1 MDTHTLELK
10 DTRLSADIA
19 PQCTLQ
25 VILGQES
32 ISMLA
37 ADTPGEVLA
46 LQSWSF
52 SDTGRSADELGW
64 DLRRVLR
71 DEPLF
76 ALPYGRVICA
86 LEHHQTTLVPRRLF
100 QHGALANYFKL
111 LLPPGEYT
119 YTYDELSE
127 LDAYL
132 VYASNAAQIKL
143 LYEFFPHAR
152 HRHLAA
158 SLLRYWRQAAGDQ
171 EHRMFLNL
179 RHQSAQLAVFER
191 QNLLFYNAFSF
202 PSASDLLYFVLLA
215 YEQFRLRPADIP
227 LVVSGTI
234 LSDSEL
240 YRVLYRFIREIQ
252 FAPAPTHFKIAD
264 DTQVLPGHC
273 HVDLFCLK
281 NL

>member
-1 MDTHTLELK
+1 MDTHTLELN

-25 VILGQES
+25 VILGLDS

-37 ADTPGEVLA
+37 ADAHGEVLA
-46 LQSWSF
+46 LQSWTF
-52 SDTGRSADELGW
+52 SDAGRSPEELGW

-76 ALPYGRVICA
+76 ALPYGRIICA
-86 LEHHQTTLVPRRLF
+86 LEHHQATLVPRRLF
-100 QHGALANYFKL
+100 QHGALATYFKL
-111 LLPPGEYT
+111 LLKPGEYT
-119 YTYDELSE
+119 YTYDELPE
-127 LDAYL
+127 LETYL
-132 VYASNAAQIKL
+132 VYASSAAQIKL

-158 SLLRYWRQAAGDQ
+158 SLLRYWRQAAGEH
-171 EHRMFLNL
+171 EHRVFLNL

-215 YEQFRLRPADIP
+215 YDQFRLLPNDIP

-234 LSDSEL
+234 LHDSEL
-240 YRVLYRFIREIQ
+240 YRVLYRFVREIQ
-252 FAPAPTHFKIAD
+252 FAPAPGNFNLAAD
-264 DTQVLPGHC
+264 SQVLPGHC